1 MKKQIGFLISLSLL
15 FPLITQATSETWD
28 VFTWEFSTDIS
39 FRSAVEQVTE
49 LRNSLSLFKNR
60 LNEMDA
66 ASKEKHDWTLDE
78 QYKEVR
84 TEMVKVIQDINNSTQ
99 KITSTL
105 KSLYKYKEAL
115 KENIETLNETKQHL
129 EIAKNY
135 LNQLL
140 VLVYK
145 MEREIYTESW
155 EEVDLLKT
163 FVKSDVMP
171 QLLAWDDTLR
181 ILLNQIN
188 TLLQKTSIQE
198 KQKEE
203 SVNSLLNL
211 KVSAQKSLDYYKTE
225 MKKLEQKKAYL
236 ISFMQLYSE
245 KKLQEAVLTD
255 NAFEERNLQEA
266 INGLVGDIVQKKYL
280 DTNGL
285 KEKIAALSQHV
296 DSSENEASPVA
307 WPTYPITQI
316 LTVFKDQ
323 AYEREN
329 GFKNLWL
336 KLSIDYGTPIYA
348 MRDWIV
354 YYVDNWIAWI
364 NWIMIMHTDGY
375 ISTYAYLSKIY
386 VQQGDYVKRGQVIAQ
401 SWWEPWTQWAGF
413 ISKGANLTFSL
424 YKDGVAIDP
433 LTVLDLSVVQDR
445 EKVLPEEYRLK
456 YFNDQIIRTIDVT
469 NVSLLKGRTV
479 DERAQTFLNSYAV
492 GTYRNLSFWDE
503 VVKGTNIDRD
513 MVICIAFAEST
524 LGRFLSTDNNIGNV
538 WNNDRWD
545 RIAYANPYNGA
556 RLIPLTLNNQY
567 LGNYHTIKQ
576 LSRYGNDEWK
586 IYASS
591 PINWQS
597 NVQKCLSKIKW
608 FYIPEDY
615 PFRTA
620 PNPNGVDNGEIANN
634 GNSEIGEMMNWS
646 VMKKINGVAVQQ

>member
-1 MKKQIGFLISLSLL
+1 MIKKIGYWVFSFLLVVSPSTL
-15 FPLITQATSETWD
+15 ATSWD
-28 VFTWEFSTDIS
+28 IFDWEFSEDTS
-39 FRSAVEQVTE
+39 FRSAVEQVTD
-49 LRNSLSLFKNR
+49 LKNSITLFKNK
-60 LNEMDA
+60 LSEMDE
-66 ASKEKHDWTLDE
+66 ASKDKHQWTLDD

-84 TEMVKVIQDINNSTQ
+84 TEMVKVIQDINISTQ
-99 KITSTL
+99 KMSATL
-105 KSLYKYKEAL
+105 KALYKYREEL
-115 KENIETLNETKQHL
+115 KENIEVLNETKQHL

-188 TLLQKTSIQE
+188 ALLQKTTLQE
-198 KQKEE
+198 QQKTEA
-203 SVNSLLNL
+203 VNRLLDL

-225 MKKLEQKKAYL
+225 MEKQEQKKAYL

-245 KKLQEAVLTD
+245 KKLQET
-255 NAFEERNLQEA
+255 RNLNIGVEEKFLHEA
-266 INGLVGDIVQKKYL
+266 INGLVADIVQKKYL
-280 DTNGL
+280 QTNGL
-285 KEKIAALSQHV
+285 PDKIADLEHHV
-296 DSSENEASPVA
+296 DSSENETSVVA

-316 LTVFKDQ
+316 LTVFKDPDFEKE
-323 AYEREN
+323 Y
-329 GFKNLWL
+329 GFKNLSL
-336 KLSIDYGTPIYA
+336 KLSVDYGTPVYA
-348 MRDWIV
+348 MRDGIV
-354 YYVDNWIAWI
+354 YYADSGVWGVAWL
-364 NWIMIMHTDGY
+364 MILHTDGY
-375 ISTYAYLSKIY
+375 ISTYAYLSKLY
-386 VQQGDYVKRGQVIAQ
+386 VQQWDYVKRGQVIAQ
-401 SWWEPWTQWAGF
+401 SWWEPGTQGAWF
-413 ISKGANLTFSL
+413 ISKGSNLTFSL
-424 YKDGVAIDP
+424 FKDGVAVDP
-433 LTVLDLSVVQDR
+433 LTLLDLSVVQDR

-469 NVSLLKGRTV
+469 NLSLLKWNTV

-503 VVKGTNIDRD
+503 VVKGTNVDRD

-524 LGRFLSTDNNIGNV
+524 LGRFLSTNNNIGNV
-538 WNNDRWD
+538 GNNDRGD
-545 RIAYANPYNGA
+545 RIAYSNPYNGA
-556 RLIPLTLNNQY
+556 RLSPLTLNNQY

-576 LSRYGNDEWK
+576 LSRYGNDDGK

-591 PINWQS
+591 PINWQT

-608 FYIPEDY
+608 FYVPEDY

-620 PNPNGVDNGEIANN
+620 PNPNGVDNGEIANA
-634 GNSEIGEMMNWS
+634 SQEEIAAMMEGS
-646 VMKKINGVAVQQ
+646 TMKKIAGEVVEE

>member
-1 MKKQIGFLISLSLL
+1 MKKIGLLISFLLL
-15 FPLITQATSETWD
+15 FPISSHAVSWD
-28 VFTWEFSTDIS
+28 STISWEFSEDIS
-39 FRSAVEQVTE
+39 FRSAIEQVTS
-49 LRNSLSLFKNR
+49 LKNSVNMFKNR
-60 LNEMDA
+60 LYEMDTTD
-66 ASKEKHDWTLDE
+66 KEKHEGSLDE

-84 TEMVKVIQDINNSTQ
+84 TEMVKVIQDINISTQ
-99 KITSTL
+99 KLTSTL
-105 KSLYKYKEAL
+105 RSLYKYREEL
-115 KENIETLNETKQHL
+115 RENLDVLNETKQHL
-129 EIAKNY
+129 EIAKSY

-155 EEVDLLKT
+155 EDVDLLKT

-188 TLLQKTSIQE
+188 TLLQKTTIQE
-198 KQKEE
+198 KQKTEA
-203 SVNSLLNL
+203 VNSLLEL

-245 KKLQEAVLTD
+245 KKLQESIMSD

-266 INGLVGDIVQKKYL
+266 INGLVSDIVQKKYL
-280 DTNGL
+280 QTNNL
-285 KEKIAALSQHV
+285 PSQIADLNHHV
-296 DSSENEASPVA
+296 DSSENENSPVA

-323 AYEREN
+323 DYEKEY

-336 KLSIDYGTPIYA
+336 KLSVDYWTPIYA
-348 MRDWIV
+348 MRDGVV
-354 YYVDNWIAWI
+354 YYVDDGIAGI
-364 NWIMIMHTDGY
+364 NRIMIMHTDGY

-386 VQQGDYVKRGQVIAQ
+386 VKQGDYVKRGQVIAQ
-401 SWWEPWTQWAGF
+401 SWWEPWTQGAGF
-413 ISKGANLTFSL
+413 ISKWANLTFFL
-424 YKDGVAIDP
+424 YKDWVAIDP
-433 LTVLDLSVVQDR
+433 LTLLDLSVVQDR

-456 YFNDQIIRTIDVT
+456 YFNDQIIRTIDIS
-469 NVSLLKGRTV
+469 NVSLLKGNTV

-503 VVKGTNIDRD
+503 VVKGTSIDRD
-513 MVICIAFAEST
+513 MVICIDFAEST
-524 LGRFLSTDNNIGNV
+524 LWRFLSTDNNIGNV

-545 RIAYANPYNGA
+545 RIAYSNPYNGA

-576 LSRYGNDEWK
+576 LSRYGNEDGK

-591 PINWQS
+591 PINWQT
-597 NVQKCLSKIKW
+597 NVQKCLSKIKG

-620 PNPNGVDNGEIANN
+620 PNPNGVDNWEIANN
-634 GNSEIGEMMNWS
+634 SEVADMMEWS
-646 VMKKINGVAVQQ
+646 TMKKIGGVKTWE